1 MYRDPRFSG
10 LFDKLQ
16 RGDGAP
22 PSLLQKLV
30 AVVVAAAVFSLALM
44 FSVVLFAVVL
54 TVGAAAWGYLWWKTR
69 ALRKTMRAQG
79 EARMRAQDQAAG
91 AHGSARG
98 LVIEGEV
105 IREVRT
111 AEGSARPPGPDA

>member
-16 RGDGAP
+16 RGDGVP
-22 PSLLQKLV
+22 PSLLQKIVAAVVTV
-30 AVVVAAAVFSLALM
+30 AVFALALM

-69 ALRKTMRAQG
+69 ALRKAMRAQG
-79 EARMRAQDQAAG
+79 EATG
-91 AHGSARG
+91 AHGRG

-111 AEGSARPPGPDA
+111 GEGAPRPPGPDA